1 MKVNSETLRVDP
13 RHNLPLDL
21 TGGHVDISLDIERS
35 LAKCMVR
42 VMDLTD
48 GKSGAPL
55 PWLETKN
62 DKVKE
67 TLRK

>member
-1 MKVNSETLRVDP
+1 MV
-13 RHNLPLDL
+13 
-21 TGGHVDISLDIERS
+21 ISLDIERS
-35 LAKCMVR
+35 LAKRMVK

-55 PWLETKN
+55 PWLETEN
-62 DKVKE
+62 DKIKE